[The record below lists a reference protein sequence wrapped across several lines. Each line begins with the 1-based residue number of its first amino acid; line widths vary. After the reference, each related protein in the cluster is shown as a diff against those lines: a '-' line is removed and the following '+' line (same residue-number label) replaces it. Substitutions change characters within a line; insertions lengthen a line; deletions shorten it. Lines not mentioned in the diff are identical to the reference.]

1 MNTTTNNRKEQW
13 KAINGFDGK
22 YEVSNR
28 GRIRSLNYNNTGMVK
43 ILRASKNQS
52 TGYMQVG
59 LYEPSTQKNMP
70 KYVHRLVAE
79 AFIPN
84 PKNLEQVDHIDGNK
98 QRNCKSNLRW
108 VSRKFN
114 NSRKRA
120 KMLRAQNMVRK
131 TSHKHQF
138 VKATK
143 GDEVRYFKGIVQ
155 ASKALGFSHV
165 LGIKVI
171 RGDFKYAKGWTLEY
185 IDRKSTEGMNANVDV
200 RKKSDILRER
210 RKILKAQRKAHVKE
224 MHLPPK
230 MAHCVIALNPAT
242 DEIALMYP
250 NIYKAQQDTGF
261 SKIMDAV
268 LGLRERAGCY
278 KWAWL
283 FE

>member
-22 YEVSNR
+22 YEVSSR
-28 GRIRSLNYNNTGMVK
+28 GRVRSMNYNNTGIVK

-79 AFIPN
+79 AFLPN
-84 PKNLEQVDHIDGNK
+84 PDNLPQVDHIDGNR

-120 KMLRAQNMVRK
+120 KLLRAQNSSK
-131 TSHKHQF
+131 NSHIHQF

-143 GDEVRYFKGIVQ
+143 NGEVRYFKGINQ
-155 ASKALGFSHV
+155 AAKELGFSHV

-185 IDRKSTEGMNANVDV
+185 IDRKSTEGINANVDV
-200 RKKSDILRER
+200 RKKSDLLRER
-210 RKILKAQRKAHVKE
+210 RAQLKAQRKAHVKE
-224 MHLPPK
+224 MDLPPK
-230 MAHCVIALNPAT
+230 LAHCVIALNPAT
-242 DEIALMYP
+242 NEIVGTYP
-250 NIYKAQQDTGF
+250 NVYKAQQATGLN
-261 SKIMDAV
+261 KIMDAV
-268 LGLRERAGCY
+268 LGLREMAGGY
-278 KWAWL
+278 RWTWM
-283 FE
+283 FG